1 MTLKLTKLISL
12 ILVTWLVLDAYF
24 RLMPRVETILD
35 NTASTTLQSRILLQ
49 RSRPALD
56 SFTEVNER
64 TNKFTKQQMELFNS
78 PYVRRQLAQT
88 LKVGPDARRALVE
101 LSLLLREVRQETL
114 TALTLALKRAADT
127 LENTGHASGLLLSE
141 GRFAVADLRDLLH
154 SEQVQQVLVSLAVIA
169 KNIEGTSGE
178 IKLSAEDIRK
188 GIPPLVA
195 SFTSIAT
202 NAEDA
207 SEKVVQI
214 FQEFLT
220 YAKGINQPLTGFQK
234 ILAFLAKAVAQSL
247 PVLIRR

>member
-1 MTLKLTKLISL
+1 
-12 ILVTWLVLDAYF
+12 
-24 RLMPRVETILD
+24 
-35 NTASTTLQSRILLQ
+35 
-49 RSRPALD
+49 
-56 SFTEVNER
+56 
-64 TNKFTKQQMELFNS
+64 MELFNS

-88 LKVGPDARRALVE
+88 LKVGPDARRVLVE
-101 LSLLLREVRQETL
+101 VSLLLRQARQETL
-114 TALTLALKRAADT
+114 PALTLALNKAADT
-127 LENTGHASGLLLSE
+127 LERTGKSSGDLLSE

-202 NAEDA
+202 NTEDA
-207 SEKVVQI
+207 SQKVVQI

-220 YAKGINQPLTGFQK
+220 YAKGINQPLTSFQK